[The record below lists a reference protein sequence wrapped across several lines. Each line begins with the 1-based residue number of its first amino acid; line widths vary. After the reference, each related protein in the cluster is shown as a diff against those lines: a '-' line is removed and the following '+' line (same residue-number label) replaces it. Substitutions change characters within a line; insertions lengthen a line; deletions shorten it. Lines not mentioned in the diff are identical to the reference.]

1 MKVLLEA
8 PLNNLSFGN
17 VSINILKELYKKNI
31 EIGLFPMGDVSV
43 DAFSLH
49 ENLKKYI

>member
-17 VSINILKELYKKNI
+17 VSINILKQLYKKNI
-31 EIGLFPMGDVSV
+31 EIG
-43 DAFSLH
+43 FSLW
-49 ENLKKYI
+49 EMSQ